1 MSIKAELMECARCH
15 KGFVVLNLFNKRW
28 VCMKCYKDL
37 KQLSNE
43 FDYAKVRLLK

>member
-1 MSIKAELMECARCH
+1 MSIKADLMECARCGH
-15 KGFVVLNLFNKRW
+15 EFTVLNLFNKRW
-28 VCMKCYKDL
+28 VCIRCYKDL